1 MNNVLRNI
9 IQIAEN
15 ERITVTKLEQAIG
28 ASKGVLSRAIGKNS
42 DIQLKWVLKIV
53 EIYPQYSCEWLIK
66 GEGSM
71 IKNTIDENFQL
82 PLSEDNDELSYK
94 KLAEARKETIESL
107 QKVIFHLEKEINANE
122 KRQDSTNYTK

>member
-9 IQIAEN
+9 MQIAEN

-71 IKNTIDENFQL
+71 IKDRNVENFQP
-82 PLSEDNDELSYK
+82 PLSEDDNELSYK

-107 QKVIFHLEKEINANE
+107 QKVIFHLEKQIDANE
-122 KRQDSTNYTK
+122 KRQDSTNNTK